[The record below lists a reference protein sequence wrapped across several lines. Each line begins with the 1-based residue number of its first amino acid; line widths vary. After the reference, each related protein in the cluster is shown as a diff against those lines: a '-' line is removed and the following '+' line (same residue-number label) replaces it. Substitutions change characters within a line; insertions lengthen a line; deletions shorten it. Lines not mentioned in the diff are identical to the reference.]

1 MGDEYRV
8 LRIDRATTEEL
19 AEMLTKEADQGF
31 EWVDAITVNNVS
43 LAVMKRPK
51 HGESFT
57 A

>member
-8 LRIDRATTEEL
+8 LRIDRATPEEL

-31 EWVDAITVNNVS
+31 VWVDAITLNNVS

-57 A
+57 S